1 MEPATESAVAGGVL
15 QRLTCGG
22 RADRSVE
29 GMAQNLDFGK
39 LRLTLFGEFGGG

>member
-1 MEPATESAVAGGVL
+1 VFGRSATHSVTSTEVVANV
-15 QRLTCGG
+15 G

-29 GMAQNLDFGK
+29 GLAQNLDYGK